1 MIREETVTVA
11 AAAAPNAWQQLPD
24 TEQQLPQKQ
33 LTVAEQ
39 RLIKGSEI
47 HNFIGMLAS
56 LSWNTKSELF
66 LNYSHVTGIASSRAL
81 KFTALLGCYPIV
93 NYF

>member
-1 MIREETVTVA
+1 MHNMIREETVTVA

-39 RLIKGSEI
+39 RLIK
-47 HNFIGMLAS
+47 
-56 LSWNTKSELF
+56 
-66 LNYSHVTGIASSRAL
+66 AL
-81 KFTALLGCYPIV
+81 KFTTLLGC
-93 NYF
+93 